1 MRVGPVMGSAFRLVK
16 NIIALW
22 TPGIL
27 NPLISFA
34 LILFISRYLGVEGL
48 GTYSLILSYLGI
60 FVTLAALGLGT
71 LVVREAAKDL
81 EQAHAFFVN
90 AALFG
95 SVSSLVA
102 IVGMIVAVSL
112 MGYGNEVFQAAII
125 CSFSLFPSTAINYM
139 EAMFRAFERAEY
151 IAITFLVENIVRVG
165 SCLILLLN
173 GYGIVPL
180 FIAFLGSRFLACLL
194 MFFCYIKVLGMPE
207 FEFRPEVW
215 RFLGKEAATFA
226 SIAMFST
233 IHLNIDQIMLSK
245 LKSLESVGIYSAA
258 DRLLDFCRALTLAFA
273 GALFPILAKQYV
285 SGVEQLRRV
294 TISSLRYLLLGTIP
308 TAIGT
313 AILSNNIITLVYGQ
327 KFLTAASVLTIHIFS
342 LVPFSMVYFL
352 AIVLIVTDN
361 QRVDLGINIV
371 GALLNI
377 GLNFALIPYFAEIG
391 AALAVLITIVI
402 FNQLQNWYVKQR
414 LFPIPL
420 FELTP
425 KIVLAAGIMG
435 IVTFLLREWNLAAN
449 IIVSAAIY
457 VSLVVLFKAV
467 TPEEIE
473 TVKVVTWRWAKRYAR

>member
-1 MRVGPVMGSAFRLVK
+1 MGSGLRLVK
-16 NIIALW
+16 NIVALW
-22 TPGIL
+22 TPNIL
-27 NPLISFA
+27 NPAISFA

-48 GTYSLILSYLGI
+48 GTYSLVLSYLGI
-60 FVTLAALGLGT
+60 FVTLGALGLGT
-71 LVVREAAKDL
+71 LVVREASKDL

-95 SVSSLVA
+95 FVSSLLA
-102 IVGMIVAVSL
+102 MLGMIVVVSI
-112 MGYGNEVFQAAII
+112 MGYENEVFQAAVI
-125 CSFSLFPSTAINYM
+125 CSFSLFASTAINYM
-139 EAMFRAFERAEY
+139 EGMFRAFERAEY
-151 IAITFLVENIVRVG
+151 IAITFLAENILRVG
-165 SCLILLLN
+165 ICVILLLY
-173 GYGIVPL
+173 GYGIVSL
-180 FIAFLGSRFLACLL
+180 FIVFLGSRFFAGVL
-194 MFFCYIKVLGMPE
+194 MFFCYVKVLGMPE
-207 FEFRPEVW
+207 FQFRPEVW

-245 LKSLESVGIYSAA
+245 LKSLESVGIFSAA

-285 SGVEQLRRV
+285 SGIAELRRL
-294 TISSLRYLLLGTIP
+294 TIRSLRYLLLGTVP

-313 AILSNNIITLVYGQ
+313 AILSNNIITLVYGH
-327 KFLTAASVLTIHIFS
+327 KFLIAAPVLAIHIFS

-361 QRVDLGINIV
+361 QRVDLGINV
-371 GALLNI
+371 VAALLNI

-402 FNQLQNWYVKQR
+402 FNQLQNWYIKQR

-420 FELTP
+420 LELTP

-435 IVTFLLREWNLAAN
+435 MVTFLLRDWNLAAN
-449 IIVSAAIY
+449 ILVSAVVYA
-457 VSLVVLFKAV
+457 SLVVLFKAV

-473 TVKVVTWRWAKRYAR
+473 TVKAGTWRWAKRYAR

>member
-1 MRVGPVMGSAFRLVK
+1 MGSASRLVK

-22 TPGIL
+22 TPNIL
-27 NPLISFA
+27 NPAISFA

-48 GTYSLILSYLGI
+48 GAYSLVVSYLGI
-60 FVTLAALGLGT
+60 FMTLAALGLGT
-71 LVVREAAKDL
+71 LVVREAARDL

-95 SVSSLVA
+95 SVSSLLA
-102 IVGMIVAVSL
+102 IVGMIVVVGL
-112 MGYGNEVFQAAII
+112 MGYENQVFQAAII

-151 IAITFLVENIVRVG
+151 IAITFLVENILRVG
-165 SCLILLLN
+165 ACVILLLC

-180 FIAFLGSRFLACLL
+180 FIAFLGSRFLASAL
-194 MFFCYIKVLGMPE
+194 MFFCYVRVLGMPE
-207 FEFRPEVW
+207 FQFRPEVW

-245 LKSLESVGIYSAA
+245 LKTLESVGIYSAA

-273 GALFPILAKQYV
+273 GALFPILAKEYV
-285 SGVEQLRRV
+285 SGIAKLRRL
-294 TISSLRYLLLGTIP
+294 TIRSLRYLLLGTIP

-313 AILSNNIITLVYGQ
+313 AILANNIITLVYGH
-327 KFLTAASVLTIHIFS
+327 KFLTSAPVLAIHIFS
-342 LVPFSMVYFL
+342 LIPFSMVYFL

-361 QRVDLGINIV
+361 QRVDLGINV
-371 GALLNI
+371 VAALLNI

-420 FELTP
+420 LELTP
-425 KIVLAAGIMG
+425 KILLAAGIMG
-435 IVTFLLREWNLAAN
+435 IVTFLLREWNLVAN
-449 IIVSAAIY
+449 IFISAVVY
-457 VSLVVLFKAV
+457 VSLVILFRAV

-473 TVKVVTWRWAKRYAR
+473 IVRAAAGRWFKRYAP

>member
-1 MRVGPVMGSAFRLVK
+1 MGSASRLVK

-22 TPGIL
+22 IPSIL
-27 NPLISFA
+27 NPVVSFA
-34 LILFISRYLGVEGL
+34 LILLISRYLGVEGL
-48 GTYSLILSYLGI
+48 GAYSLILSYLGI
-60 FVTLAALGLGT
+60 FATLAALGLGT
-71 LVVREAAKDL
+71 LVVREASRDL

-95 SVSSLVA
+95 SVSSFLA
-102 IVGMIVAVSL
+102 IIGMVVFVGL
-112 MGYGNEVFQAAII
+112 MGYENQVFQAALI
-125 CSFSLFPSTAINYM
+125 CSLSVFPSTAISYM

-151 IAITFLVENIVRVG
+151 IAITFLVENILRVC
-165 SCLILLLN
+165 SCVILLLC

-180 FIAFLGSRFLACLL
+180 FIAFIGSRFLACAL
-194 MFFCYIKVLGMPE
+194 MFFCYVKVLGMPE
-207 FEFRPEVW
+207 FQFRPEVW

-258 DRLLDFCRALTLAFA
+258 DRLLDVCRALTLAFA

-285 SGVEQLRRV
+285 SGIAELRRL

-313 AILSNNIITLVYGQ
+313 AILANNIITLVYGH
-327 KFLTAASVLTIHIFS
+327 KFSGAGPVLAIHIFS
-342 LVPFSMVYFL
+342 LIPFSMVYFL

-361 QRVDLGINIV
+361 QRVDLGINVIA
-371 GALLNI
+371 ALLNI
-377 GLNFALIPYFAEIG
+377 GLNFALIPHFAEIG
-391 AALAVLITIVI
+391 AVLAVLITIVV
-402 FNQLQNWYVKQR
+402 FNQLQNWYIKQR

-420 FELTP
+420 LELTP
-425 KIVLAAGIMG
+425 KILLAAGIMG

-449 IIVSAAIY
+449 ILVSAAVY

-473 TVKVVTWRWAKRYAR
+473 TVKAVALRWAKRYAR